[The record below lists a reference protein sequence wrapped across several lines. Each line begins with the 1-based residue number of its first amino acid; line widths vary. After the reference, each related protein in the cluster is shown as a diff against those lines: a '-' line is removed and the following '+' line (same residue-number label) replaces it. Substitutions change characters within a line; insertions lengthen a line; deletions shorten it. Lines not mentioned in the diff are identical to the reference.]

1 MTLVTGRET
10 AESSA
15 SEVVPGRPRTTAGR
29 ARRLG
34 LNLRGLGFALLLLLF
49 LQALT
54 VWVVDSVYVPTPSE
68 VLSSLW
74 NLVMSGQLIEATGQT
89 VRTFAI
95 GLLLASVLGVTAG
108 VVLGASRRTF
118 DFFRLVIEFLRPLPS
133 VALIPFA
140 ILVFGVGSTA
150 TITMVTYASFW
161 PILFN
166 TYYGVRDA
174 DPVAVDTARNFGLRR
189 TAVLRRVL
197 LPMAATNIAAGIR
210 ISAAIALILTI
221 TVELITS
228 SGGLGYFIVRM
239 QTAIRVEDMYAG
251 VFAVGLLGYVVN
263 LGVRGLERRVVFWKP
278 DVRDG
283 GNS

>member
-1 MTLVTGRET
+1 MTLVTSRESVDSTRVETDRGRVK
-10 AESSA
+10 ARA
-15 SEVVPGRPRTTAGR
+15 RPARPRP
-29 ARRLG
+29 
-34 LNLRGLGFALLLLLF
+34 LNLRGLAFAAGMLLMLEAITL
-49 LQALT
+49 
-54 VWVVDSVYVPTPSE
+54 WVVDSVYVPRPSE
-68 VLSSLW
+68 VFLSLGELLRAGL
-74 NLVMSGQLIEATGQT
+74 LVEATGQT
-89 VRTFAI
+89 VRTFTI
-95 GLLLASVLGVTAG
+95 GLLLAAAMGVTAG

-133 VALIPFA
+133 VALIPFV
-140 ILVFGVGSTA
+140 ILIFGVGSTA

-189 TAVLRRVL
+189 PAVLRRVL

-251 VFAVGLLGYVVN
+251 IFAVGLLGYVVN
-263 LGVRGLERRVVFWKP
+263 LLVRALESRIVFWKT
-278 DVRDG
+278 DARDG
-283 GNS
+283 GGS